1 MAHTEQNFEN
11 HARYV
16 PAYHYVAYPI
26 LLLNFGWTAWNLRDP
41 SFPAVLDGLVAVAL
55 LLVTYYARSFPL
67 KAQDRVIRLEM
78 RLRMRDRL
86 PEDLQGRIDEF
97 TPTQMVG
104 LRFAGDDEL
113 PDLAREV
120 LDRNLTQAT
129 PIKKRI
135 TDWQADHYRV

>member
-1 MAHTEQNFEN
+1 MAPKAQNFEN

-16 PAYHYVAYPI
+16 PVYHFVAYPI
-26 LLLNFGWTAWNLRDP
+26 LLLNLGWTAWNLRDP
-41 SFPAVLDGLVAVAL
+41 SFPAVLDVLVAVAL

-86 PEDLQGRIDEF
+86 PADLQGRIDEF

-120 LDRNLTQAT
+120 LDRNLTKAT

-135 TDWQADHYRV
+135 TDWHADHHRV